1 MDLFIK
7 NKNSIL
13 HKIYKRNKDKN
24 KELLLK

>member
-13 HKIYKRNKDKN
+13 HKVYKRNKDKN
-24 KELLLK
+24 KKSHLK